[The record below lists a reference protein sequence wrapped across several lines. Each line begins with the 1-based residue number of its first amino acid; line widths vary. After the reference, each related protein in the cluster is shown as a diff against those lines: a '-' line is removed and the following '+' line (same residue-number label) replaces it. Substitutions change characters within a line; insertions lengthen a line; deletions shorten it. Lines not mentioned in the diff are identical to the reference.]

1 MVLCLLSDILGS
13 WADGDWQQMGFLNR
27 EEECD
32 KFCGKNNDVFKPQHL
47 LREAHSFL
55 NYGLYSYHAASFSL
69 SSQFPDRD
77 LLSWCQNQPVQM
89 NLRNSHRDRNYWVW
103 RDVIPL
109 PKCFW
114 LNRQVGRL
122 CVMQMTTMVP
132 EWLGWPSQSVSSI
145 CDEVFNVD
153 TLHTFKWF
161 MFLNRHDSNLGM
173 VVSVLA

>member
-89 NLRNSHRDRNYWVW
+89 NLRNSHQDRNYWVW

-114 LNRQVGRL
+114 QTSGKALCDANDHNGARVAGMTISVRL
-122 CVMQMTTMVP
+122 LYM
-132 EWLGWPSQSVSSI
+132 WWS
-145 CDEVFNVD
+145 F
-153 TLHTFKWF
+153 
-161 MFLNRHDSNLGM
+161 
-173 VVSVLA
+173 